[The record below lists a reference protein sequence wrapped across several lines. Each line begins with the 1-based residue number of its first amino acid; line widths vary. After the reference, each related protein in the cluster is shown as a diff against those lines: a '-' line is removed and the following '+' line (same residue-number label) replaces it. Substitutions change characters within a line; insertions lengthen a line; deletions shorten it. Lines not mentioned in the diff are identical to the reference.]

1 MKTTSSDSN
10 KASLSRVDAASRL
23 AGTAIALLS
32 SVALVQADVIK
43 VDLSPVGSTAG
54 VGLSPAN
61 EVPASGSTGSGN
73 AISGGL
79 SFDTDTSTL
88 TFAIGYGSATGF
100 TDLTGAATGAHI
112 HGPAA
117 AGVNGPV
124 IFDLAPVHFPAAD
137 PTKGGVIFGSVVY
150 TAAQAA
156 DLLAGLNY
164 VNIHTAAFPGG
175 EIRGQL
181 IPNPNDAPEVV
192 CPANATVECGE
203 SVTYTAT
210 VTDADGDAVE
220 VVWSLNG
227 EEVQVD
233 QIPAA
238 SPTSGAELEYTGVL
252 PEGVNTLTVTA
263 TDSEGAVS
271 SCSSTITVVDTTPP
285 VIVSASVNPKEL
297 WPVNHKM
304 IPVRVSAVATD
315 TCGEATWKIVSIT
328 SSEAEDVKGSGN
340 TAPDWQITGDATANL
355 RAERSGTNKA
365 GRVYTITIQAT
376 DEAGNVSAPAT
387 VTVTVPHSKGK
398 AVGNA
403 KVNAKGN
410 EKSNRPF

>member
-1 MKTTSSDSN
+1 M
-10 KASLSRVDAASRL
+10 ASRTRVNASFKI
-23 AGTAIALLS
+23 AGAAIALWS
-32 SVALVQADVIK
+32 SAAFVQAEVIK
-43 VDLSPVGSTAG
+43 IDLSPSGSSAA

-61 EVPASGSTGSGN
+61 EVPANASTGSGN

-88 TFAIGYGSATGF
+88 TFAIGYGSAVGF
-100 TDLTGAATGAHI
+100 TDLTGAATGMHI
-112 HGPAA
+112 HAGA
-117 AGVNGPV
+117 AGANGPV
-124 IFDLAPVHFPAAD
+124 LFDLAPVHFASVD

-150 TAAQAA
+150 TAEQAA

-164 VNIHTAAFPGG
+164 VNIHTATNPGG

-181 IPNPNDAPEVV
+181 IPDPNDAPVV
-192 CPANATVECGE
+192 ACPANATVECGE

-263 TDSEGAVS
+263 TDSEGAVI
-271 SCSSTITVVDTTPP
+271 SCSSTITVADTTPP

-304 IPVRVSAVATD
+304 VPVRVSAVATD
-315 TCGEATWKIVSIT
+315 TCGEATWKIISIT
-328 SSEAEDVKGSGN
+328 SSETEDAKGSGN

-365 GRVYTITIQAT
+365 GRVYTIAIQAT
-376 DEAGNVSAPAT
+376 DEAGNVSEPT
-387 VTVTVPHSKGK
+387 TLTVTVPHSKGK
-398 AVGNA
+398 GSD
-403 KVNAKGN
+403 KGQ
-410 EKSNRPF
+410 SNKPR

>member
-1 MKTTSSDSN
+1 MKTKSFVPTM
-10 KASLSRVDAASRL
+10 ASRTRMQ
-23 AGTAIALLS
+23 ASSKIACAAIAMMS
-32 SVALVQADVIK
+32 SVALVQAEVISI
-43 VDLSPVGSTAG
+43 DLSPTGSTAA

-61 EVPASGSTGSGN
+61 EVPANASTGSGN
-73 AISGGL
+73 AISGGI

-88 TFAIGYGSATGF
+88 TFAIGYGSAAGF
-100 TDLTGAATGAHI
+100 TDLTGAATAMHI

-117 AGVNGPV
+117 AGANGPAL
-124 IFDLAPVHFPAAD
+124 FDLAPVHFAAAD

-150 TAAQAA
+150 TAAQAT

-164 VNIHTAAFPGG
+164 VNIHTAANPGG

-181 IPNPNDAPEVV
+181 IPDPNDAPVVV

-220 VVWSLNG
+220 VVWSVNG
-227 EEVQVD
+227 QEVQVD

-271 SCSSTITVVDTTPP
+271 SCSSTITVADTTPP
-285 VIVSASVNPKEL
+285 VIASVSVNPKEL

-304 IPVRVSAVATD
+304 IPVRVSAVVTD

-328 SSEAEDVKGSGN
+328 SSEPEDVKGSGN
-340 TAPDWQITGDATANL
+340 TAPDWAITGDATANL

-365 GRVYTITIQAT
+365 GRTYTISIQAT
-376 DEAGNVSAPAT
+376 DDAGNVSAPST
-387 VTVTVPHSKGK
+387 VTVKVPHSKGK
-398 AVGNA
+398 SAP
-403 KVNAKGN
+403 K
-410 EKSNRPF
+410 P

>member
-1 MKTTSSDSN
+1 M
-10 KASLSRVDAASRL
+10 ASLARVDSSSKIV
-23 AGTAIALLS
+23 GVAIALMS
-32 SVALVQADVIK
+32 SVALVQAEVIEF
-43 VDLSPVGSTAG
+43 DLSPSGSSAA

-61 EVPASGSTGSGN
+61 ELPANASTGSGN
-73 AISGGL
+73 AISGGI

-88 TFAIGYGSATGF
+88 TFAIGYGSAAGF
-100 TDLTGAATGAHI
+100 TDLTGAATGVHI

-117 AGVNGPV
+117 AVANGPV

-137 PTKGGVIFGSVVY
+137 STKGGVIFGSVVY
-150 TAAQAA
+150 TAAQAT

-164 VNIHTAAFPGG
+164 VNIHTEANSGG

-181 IPNPNDAPEVV
+181 IPDPNDAPVV
-192 CPANATVECGE
+192 ACPANATVECGE

-227 EEVQVD
+227 QEVQVD
-233 QIPAA
+233 QIPAGN
-238 SPTSGAELEYTGVL
+238 PTSGAELEYTGVL

-271 SCSSTITVVDTTPP
+271 SCSSTITVTDTTPP
-285 VIVSASVNPKEL
+285 VIVSASVNQKEL

-315 TCGEATWKIVSIT
+315 TCGEATWKIISIT
-328 SSEAEDVKGSGN
+328 SSETEDAKGSGN
-340 TAPDWQITGDATANL
+340 TAPDWLITGDATANL

-387 VTVTVPHSKGK
+387 VTVKVPHSRGKGSSK
-398 AVGNA
+398 
-403 KVNAKGN
+403 
-410 EKSNRPF
+410 